1 MAIQV
6 GVIMEERKGN
16 SLVIIIYIASLLI
29 ISIVS
34 VYLFFFNSGT
44 KKEDESGLP
53 LYKYEVYNGEFKY
66 YTDKIDANKIGLVD
80 TLYYPCK
87 NNTCVYVTSLCA
99 GGNINKSKAVIKD
112 GKTYL
117 IYDFDKK
124 ETTELTSE
132 EEYKYID
139 FVNDNYLFININ
151 NKYYSYNLS
160 EKTLSSEI
168 VTDLLITNLDN
179 KPYVVWD
186 NNIIT
191 YDNNKDGIVSLS
203 TGICI

>member
-1 MAIQV
+1 
-6 GVIMEERKGN
+6 MEERKGN
-16 SLVIIIYIASLLI
+16 SLVIIISIASLLI

-87 NNTCVYVTSLCA
+87 NNTCEYAVSLYA
-99 GGNINKSKAVIKD
+99 GGNVNKSKAVIKD

-117 IYDFDKK
+117 VYDFDKK

-139 FVNDNYLFININ
+139 FVNDNYLLINN
-151 NKYYSYNLS
+151 DNKYYSYNLS

-168 VTDLLITNLDN
+168 VTDYL
-179 KPYVVWD
+179 
-186 NNIIT
+186 
-191 YDNNKDGIVSLS
+191 
-203 TGICI
+203 